1 VIRWESLLSIAL
13 QTCTDVLP
21 IIAIIVI
28 FQFVV
33 LRAPPTHAKRIVRG
47 GFHALLG
54 LILFRF
60 GLDSTLLPLGADMA
74 QHLAGA
80 AQSSRAPLISYLW
93 LVLFAG
99 GIGLAAT
106 LIEPTLLAIADRIQ
120 ELTGGE
126 IRAWDLRLV
135 VACGVAMG
143 LCIGTVRIILGT
155 PILVFIVPMIAL
167 LLLVSFLAPKNIVSL
182 ALDTGP
188 MATSVVTV
196 PLIAA
201 FGSSVARTLPGRDPV
216 LDGFGLIFFALLTP
230 VLSLLM
236 FTTFKRLVSRKR
248 LLSRKERKG

>member
-1 VIRWESLLSIAL
+1 MIRWQTFFDIAA
-13 QTCTDVLP
+13 QTCVDVLP
-21 IIAIIVI
+21 IIAIILI

-33 LRAPPTHAKRIVRG
+33 LRTPPAQAKRILRG
-47 GFHALLG
+47 GFHAVLG
-54 LILFRF
+54 LILFRL
-60 GLDSTLLPLGADMA
+60 GLDSTLLPLGTDMA
-74 QHLAGA
+74 QHLASA
-80 AQSSRAPLISYLW
+80 TQSSAAPLISYLW
-93 LVLFAG
+93 LLMFAG

-155 PILVFIVPMIAL
+155 PILVFIVPMIGL
-167 LLLVSFLAPKNIVSL
+167 LLLISFFAPKNILSL

-201 FGSSVARTLPGRDPV
+201 FGSSVARTLPDRDPV

-230 VLSLLM
+230 VLSLLL
-236 FTTFKRLVSRKR
+236 FTTVKRLMPRR
-248 LLSRKERKG
+248 ERRE

>member
-1 VIRWESLLSIAL
+1 MIRWETVSAIAL

-21 IIAIIVI
+21 IIAIIGI
-28 FQFVV
+28 FQVVV
-33 LRAPPTHAKRIVRG
+33 LRAPPAHAKRLLRG

-54 LILFRF
+54 LILFRV

-80 AQSSRAPLISYLW
+80 TQASTTPLIGYLW

-106 LIEPTLLAIADRIQ
+106 LIEPTLLAIAERIQ

-155 PILVFIVPMIAL
+155 PILVFIVPMIGL
-167 LLLVSFLAPKNIVSL
+167 LLLISFFAPKNILSL

-201 FGSSVARTLPGRDPV
+201 FGSSVARTLPDRDPV

-230 VLSLLM
+230 VLSLLL
-236 FTTFKRLVSRKR
+236 FTTVKRLMPRR
-248 LLSRKERKG
+248 ERSE

>member
-1 VIRWESLLSIAL
+1 MTFLQAFRDIAL
-13 QTCTDVLP
+13 QTCSDVLP
-21 IIAIIVI
+21 IVTIILI

-33 LRAPPTHAKRIVRG
+33 LRTPPAYAKRILLG
-47 GFHALLG
+47 SLHALLG
-54 LILFRF
+54 LILFRL
-60 GLDSTLLPLGADMA
+60 GLDTTLLPLGTDMA
-74 QHLAGA
+74 QQLASA
-80 AQSSRAPLISYLW
+80 SQSTAKPLLNYMW

-106 LIEPTLLAIADRIQ
+106 LIEPTLQAIANRIQ

-126 IRAWDLRLV
+126 IRARDLRLL

-143 LCIGTVRIILGT
+143 LCIGTIRIIVGT
-155 PILVFIVPMIAL
+155 PILMFVVPMVAM
-167 LLLVSFLAPKNIVSL
+167 LVIFSGLAPKNIVSL

-196 PLIAA
+196 PIIAA
-201 FGSSVARTLPGRDPV
+201 FGSSVARTLPERDPM

-236 FTTFKRLVSRKR
+236 FTTFKRFK
-248 LLSRKERKG
+248 SRKERSE

>member
-1 VIRWESLLSIAL
+1 MVIRWQTFFDVAL

-21 IIAIIVI
+21 IIAIILI
-28 FQFVV
+28 FQFLV
-33 LRAPPTHAKRIVRG
+33 LRTPPAHPKRLLRG

-54 LILFRF
+54 LILFRL
-60 GLDSTLLPLGADMA
+60 GLDGTLLPLGADMA

-80 AQSSRAPLISYLW
+80 TQQSAAPLIGYLW

-106 LIEPTLLAIADRIQ
+106 LIEPTLMAIANRIQ

-155 PILVFIVPMIAL
+155 PILLFIVPMVAL
-167 LLLVSFLAPKNIVSL
+167 LLLVSVLAPKNIVSL

-216 LDGFGLIFFALLTP
+216 LDGFGLIFFALVTP

-236 FTTFKRLVSRKR
+236 FTTVKRFLPRQ
-248 LLSRKERKG
+248 ERRE